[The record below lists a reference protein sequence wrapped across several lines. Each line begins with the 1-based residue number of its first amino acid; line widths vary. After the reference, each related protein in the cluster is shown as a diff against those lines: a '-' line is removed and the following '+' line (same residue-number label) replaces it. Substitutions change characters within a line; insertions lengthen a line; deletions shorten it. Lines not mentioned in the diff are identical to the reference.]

1 MAAGEPAAGP
11 CRRRPESQRTLPP
24 LPGFECV
31 TGSWHDWS
39 MDALLLID
47 TDDASYPSD
56 DAMETLGDIVT
67 RTRAVGG
74 VLIFVSTKA
83 DLADTPDEELSIFV
97 PDEEDLVLRSE
108 SSDVFE
114 GVDDLAAGLHDLSV
128 DRIVIAGADATTG
141 VPGADVSTGARGVGT
156 ADSESGPAAQAG
168 GDVDASTSSASTP
181 GAVYASAMAGLVCNF
196 DVVVLSDSTTDPDGN
211 LVTWGDAA
219 AKAGAMVKKTADT
232 WLRM

>member
-1 MAAGEPAAGP
+1 
-11 CRRRPESQRTLPP
+11 
-24 LPGFECV
+24 
-31 TGSWHDWS
+31 

-74 VLIFVSTKA
+74 VLIFASTKA
-83 DLADTPDEELSIFV
+83 DLVDTPDEELSIFV

-108 SSDVFE
+108 SPDVFE
-114 GVDDLAAGLHDLSV
+114 GIDDLAAGLHDLSV
-128 DRIVIAGADATTG
+128 DRIIIAGADATSAT
-141 VPGADVSTGARGVGT
+141 PGADANTGEPGAGAGSDAT
-156 ADSESGPAAQAG
+156 DPAAEAG
-168 GDVDASTSSASTP
+168 GDADASASSASTP

-196 DVVVLSDSTTDPDGN
+196 DVVVLSDSTTDPDGK

-219 AKAGAMVKKTADT
+219 ADAGAMVKKTADT

>member
-1 MAAGEPAAGP
+1 
-11 CRRRPESQRTLPP
+11 
-24 LPGFECV
+24 
-31 TGSWHDWS
+31 

-74 VLIFVSTKA
+74 VLIFASTKA
-83 DLADTPDEELSIFV
+83 DLVDTPDEELSIFV

-108 SSDVFE
+108 SPDVFE

-128 DRIVIAGADATTG
+128 DRIIIAGADATAG
-141 VPGADVSTGARGVGT
+141 VPGTAPGGTSTPATATT
-156 ADSESGPAAQAG
+156 ADGVVADPADQD
-168 GDVDASTSSASTP
+168 GDDTGSSASSANVP
-181 GAVYASAMAGLVCNF
+181 GAVYASAMAALVCNF
-196 DVVVLSDSTTDPDGN
+196 DVVVLSDSTTDPDGK
-211 LVTWGDAA
+211 LVTWSDAA
-219 AKAGAMVKKTADT
+219 ANAGAMVKKTADT

>member
-1 MAAGEPAAGP
+1 
-11 CRRRPESQRTLPP
+11 
-24 LPGFECV
+24 
-31 TGSWHDWS
+31 

-74 VLIFVSTKA
+74 VLIFASTKA

-108 SSDVFE
+108 SPDVFE
-114 GVDDLAAGLHDLSV
+114 GIDDLAAGLHDLSV
-128 DRIVIAGADATTG
+128 DRIIIAGADATSATPG
-141 VPGADVSTGARGVGT
+141 TDATSATPGADATSATPGADANTGEPGAGAGSDAT
-156 ADSESGPAAQAG
+156 DPAAEAG
-168 GDVDASTSSASTP
+168 GDADASASSASTP

-196 DVVVLSDSTTDPDGN
+196 DVVVLSDSTTDPDGK

-219 AKAGAMVKKTADT
+219 ADAGAMVKKTADT

>member
-1 MAAGEPAAGP
+1 
-11 CRRRPESQRTLPP
+11 
-24 LPGFECV
+24 
-31 TGSWHDWS
+31 

-74 VLIFVSTKA
+74 VLIFASTK
-83 DLADTPDEELSIFV
+83 DELVDTPDEELSIFV

-108 SSDVFE
+108 SPDVFE

-128 DRIVIAGADATTG
+128 DRIIIAGADATVG
-141 VPGADVSTGARGVGT
+141 VPGAS
-156 ADSESGPAAQAG
+156 AG
-168 GDVDASTSSASTP
+168 GTNADLADRAGGETDDSASSANVP
-181 GAVYASAMAGLVCNF
+181 GAVYASAMAALVCNF
-196 DVVVLSDSTTDPDGN
+196 DVVVLSDSTTDPDGK
-211 LVTWGDAA
+211 LVAWSDAA
-219 AKAGAMVKKTADT
+219 ANAGAMVKKTADT

>member
-1 MAAGEPAAGP
+1 
-11 CRRRPESQRTLPP
+11 
-24 LPGFECV
+24 
-31 TGSWHDWS
+31 

-74 VLIFVSTKA
+74 VLIFASTKA
-83 DLADTPDEELSIFV
+83 DLADTPDGELSIFV
-97 PDEEDLVLRSE
+97 PDEEDLVLRSK
-108 SSDVFE
+108 SPDVFE

-128 DRIVIAGADATTG
+128 DRIIIAGADATAAVPGADATTG
-141 VPGADVSTGARGVGT
+141 VPGAGAGQVT
-156 ADSESGPAAQAG
+156 TDPAAQAG
-168 GDVDASTSSASTP
+168 GDADANASSAGTP

-211 LVTWGDAA
+211 LVAWGDVAA
-219 AKAGAMVKKTADT
+219 DAGAMVKKTADT

>member
-1 MAAGEPAAGP
+1 
-11 CRRRPESQRTLPP
+11 
-24 LPGFECV
+24 
-31 TGSWHDWS
+31 

-74 VLIFVSTKA
+74 VLIFASTKA
-83 DLADTPDEELSIFV
+83 DLADTPDGELSIFV

-108 SSDVFE
+108 SPDVFE

-128 DRIVIAGADATTG
+128 DRIIIAGADATTG
-141 VPGADVSTGARGVGT
+141 VPGAGAGQVT
-156 ADSESGPAAQAG
+156 TDPAAQAG
-168 GDVDASTSSASTP
+168 GDADANASSAGTP

-211 LVTWGDAA
+211 LVAWGDAA
-219 AKAGAMVKKTADT
+219 ADAGAMVKKTADT

>member
-1 MAAGEPAAGP
+1 
-11 CRRRPESQRTLPP
+11 
-24 LPGFECV
+24 
-31 TGSWHDWS
+31 

-74 VLIFVSTKA
+74 VLIFASTK
-83 DLADTPDEELSIFV
+83 DELVDTPDEELSIFV

-108 SSDVFE
+108 SPDVFE

-128 DRIVIAGADATTG
+128 DRIIMAGADATVG
-141 VPGADVSTGARGVGT
+141 VPVTGAGGAPT
-156 ADSESGPAAQAG
+156 ADGVATDSTTQEEGDTSGSA
-168 GDVDASTSSASTP
+168 SSANTP
-181 GAVYASAMAGLVCNF
+181 GAVYASAMAALVCNF

-211 LVTWGDAA
+211 LVAWGDAA
-219 AKAGAMVKKTADT
+219 ADAGAMVKKTADT